1 MADGIFHDFFG
12 GLISG
17 SAGVLVGHPFDT
29 VKVQLQVQAKGN
41 SYKNV
46 WDCIDTIKK
55 QSWSKGFFRGLSW
68 PMLSAGVINSVFF
81 GSYNQILKVMGTSAD
96 KQHDHP
102 DYLKIVIASG
112 MAGVFQLIIACPIEV
127 IKVVL
132 QSQIP
137 HGKDKGLKFY
147 KGPVEGV
154 FDIVKHRGFSGMFR
168 GLSSQ
173 LPRDVIAS
181 SIYFTVFEFTS
192 YEGNKHLKTVPHP
205 VINFMAGGLAGVV
218 SWATIVPFDVLKS
231 RMQADVDKKLYN
243 NLMDCV
249 AKTYQEGGIKIF
261 YRGIGVIC
269 LRGFPVNAVTLMVY
283 AEYMKLFDAKFLP

>member
-29 VKVQLQVQAKGN
+29 VKVQLQVQARGN

-55 QSWSKGFFRGLSW
+55 QTWSKGFFRGLSW

-102 DYLKIVIASG
+102 DYLKIAIASG

-137 HGKDKGLKFY
+137 HGNNKGLKFY

-154 FDIVKHRGFSGMFR
+154 VDIVKHRGFSGMFR

-192 YEGNKHLKTVPHP
+192 YEGNRHLKSVPHP

-218 SWATIVPFDVLKS
+218 SWHHSAFDVLKS
-231 RMQADVDKKLYN
+231 RM
-243 NLMDCV
+243 
-249 AKTYQEGGIKIF
+249 
-261 YRGIGVIC
+261 
-269 LRGFPVNAVTLMVY
+269 
-283 AEYMKLFDAKFLP
+283 